1 MNHEIYPLTMKNL
14 KIFQRL
20 KIWKLITFNSWNME
34 LIEITESKIVY
45 IDKFKLAKSYLIFY
59 KIFN

>member
-1 MNHEIYPLTMKNL
+1 
-14 KIFQRL
+14 
-20 KIWKLITFNSWNME
+20 ME